1 MKAAYLK
8 NFMVLSLFS
17 VLLYSC
23 GPGKLERTHKLLMSA
38 KEKIYFQDLDGA
50 WKDLE
55 KCKKIDKN
63 HPEIYFLM
71 GNIQMT
77 KGNYDEAMNLY
88 SDAIKLDENYMDA
101 YVNRGRLWFYLG
113 DKDKQ
118 CEDYLKAES
127 LGAKNL
133 YEETKFCK

>member
-1 MKAAYLK
+1 MKAVIVKYL
-8 NFMVLSLFS
+8 LCISIFS
-17 VLLYSC
+17 AVLYSC
-23 GPGKLERTHKLLMSA
+23 GPRKIERTHKLLMSA
-38 KEKIYFQDLDGA
+38 KEKIHYQDLDGA

-77 KGNYDEAMNLY
+77 RNNFDEALTLY
-88 SDAIKLDENYMDA
+88 TEAITFDENYMEA

-118 CEDYLKAES
+118 CEDYLRAES

>member
-1 MKAAYLK
+1 MKTAYLK
-8 NFMVLSLFS
+8 YFIVFSIFS
-17 VLLYSC
+17 VVTYSC
-23 GPGKLERTHKLLMSA
+23 GPGKLEKTHKLLMSA

-77 KGNYDEAMNLY
+77 RGNYDEAMELY
-88 SDAIKLDENYMDA
+88 STSIGLDENYMDA

-133 YEETKFCK
+133 YEETKFCR